1 MKNVFGSLLTR
12 QETGHARLPTNAFR
26 IYDFQHTAQVSDRE
40 RLEHFEILYMKKGA
54 GTLAVDTQ
62 KYILEDNMVYCL
74 APGQY
79 RSVAL
84 VEDATGY
91 CISLSP
97 EFLYFSDCVIH
108 HGIRE
113 LVMLANAGLDD
124 LIGLMYLECVK
135 QDRVSFEI
143 LRNLLKAFIMICMRR
158 ASQYQDDLQNHPLSE
173 ERIVKKFYSLLQ
185 QYFATKKLVAEY
197 ADDLCITP
205 NYLNA
210 VVKRQTGF
218 PASHHI
224 QQLIIMEAKRHAIYS
239 DLRMKEIAD
248 LLGFDDCAHFSKF
261 FKSFSGTNFST
272 FKRNLS

>member
-12 QETGHARLPTNAFR
+12 QEAGQAGQPTNAFH
-26 IYDFQHTAQVSDRE
+26 IYDVQNNAQVFDRE

-54 GTLAVDTQ
+54 GMLTVDTQ
-62 KYILEDNMVYCL
+62 KYILEDNTVYCL
-74 APGQY
+74 AQGQY

-84 VEDATGY
+84 GEDAVGY

-97 EFLYFSDCVIH
+97 EFLYFSDCIIH

-113 LVMLANAGLDD
+113 LVVLANAGLDD

-135 QDRVSFEI
+135 QDRTSFEI

-158 ASQYQDDLQNHPLSE
+158 ASQHQDDWQNPPLSE
-173 ERIVKKFYSLLQ
+173 ERIVKKFFSLLQ

-197 ADDLCITP
+197 ADVLCITP

>member
-1 MKNVFGSLLTR
+1 MKNVFGSLLTQ
-12 QETGHARLPTNAFR
+12 QETGHVRLATNAFH
-26 IYDFQHTAQVSDRE
+26 IHDLHTNVQVSDRE

-54 GTLAVDTQ
+54 GTLTVDTQ

-84 VEDATGY
+84 GEDAAGY

-158 ASQYQDDLQNHPLSE
+158 VSQYQDDLRHHPLSE
-173 ERIVKKFYSLLQ
+173 ERIVKKFFSLLQ

-197 ADDLCITP
+197 AADLCITP

-261 FKSFSGTNFST
+261 FKSFSGMNFST
-272 FKRNLS
+272 FKRNLV